1 LNKPFNLAEAL
12 AGKPVVNGRGDKVVV
27 TKLALPRR
35 SSCKADI
42 LSQSVTDGDVLA
54 YHTADGNT
62 SNTYSG
68 NVYTLYMAPVEK
80 EAWVNLYE
88 VGRDGYGLGRA
99 NAFSSR
105 RLADE
110 YPLSNGS
117 KDGVSRLGGKAVKIV
132 YEE

>member
-1 LNKPFNLAEAL
+1 
-12 AGKPVVNGRGDKVVV
+12 
-27 TKLALPRR
+27 
-35 SSCKADI
+35 
-42 LSQSVTDGDVLA
+42 VLA

-62 SNTYSG
+62 TSTWARDEYS
-68 NVYTLYMAPVEK
+68 LYMAPVEK

-117 KDGVSRLGGKAVKIV
+117 KDGVSRLGGKAFRIV